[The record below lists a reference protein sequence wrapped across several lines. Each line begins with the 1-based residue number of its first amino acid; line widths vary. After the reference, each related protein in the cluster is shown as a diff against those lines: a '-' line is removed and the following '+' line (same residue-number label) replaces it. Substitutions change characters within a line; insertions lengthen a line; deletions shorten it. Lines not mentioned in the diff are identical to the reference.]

1 MSKFLKIL
9 LIYISMGILNTLI
22 FIRYLESTGLPGGE
36 IGMAPMGII
45 LGSIF
50 SLVISVIIYYLLQL
64 KIKFNAIKSI
74 LLYEVIF
81 LLVLILAFGGMNPFE
96 NEITNYKN
104 ITLWIYLTSF
114 ITTVIMIISYLIFK
128 EIKTKTKKRSA

>member
-1 MSKFLKIL
+1 
-9 LIYISMGILNTLI
+9 MGILNTLI
-22 FIRYLESTGLPGGE
+22 FIRYLDSTGLPGGE

-45 LGSIF
+45 LGSII
-50 SLVISVIIYYLLQL
+50 SLIISIIIYYLLQL
-64 KIKFNAIKSI
+64 KIKLNAIKSI

-96 NEITNYKN
+96 KEITNYKN

-114 ITTVIMIISYLIFK
+114 ITTGIMIISYIILKKIK
-128 EIKTKTKKRSA
+128 IKTKE